1 MQRTLHVETHQASA
15 LLHKVGHGALALG
28 QQLVD
33 GDGLHAEGLGC
44 LTAGGVLQR
53 QAAHSHPSGT
63 VACPQRIVGYF
74 VTWE

>member
-1 MQRTLHVETHQASA
+1 MQRTLQETHQASA

-28 QQLVD
+28 QQLID

-53 QAAHSHPSGT
+53 RAAHSHPSGT